1 MYLLSALVAGILCSD
16 FLTLPSCF
24 LLFTLCLALIC
35 AKKFH
40 LSADLLLLLVTFEIG
55 LQLPVSPTHAYTENN
70 IYFLHSRCTEKLP
83 HNNYIL
89 TAAGQRFYLSNYNT
103 DTTYHLGDS
112 LACYATIIPL
122 HNNVNPGEFSYS
134 RYLKQKN
141 VYYQIIPRSTICQS
155 GHLSTVRSVFD
166 QWREKIIQKTN
177 RLTSD
182 TLCQKLIQAL
192 CLGDRNDLDSKLQ
205 HIFMTTGTMHLL
217 SVSGLHTGAIY
228 LLLLFV
234 LRYLGLSGK
243 KTELILIPI
252 LWGYASLTG
261 LSPSVVR
268 ASTILSFITIGKAF
282 SRTYTPLNSLAA
294 SAFFTLLIQPHV
306 LYSLSFLLSYSAYT
320 GIITIYP
327 ILFRLPGTLSP
338 VWSKIYACICITLSA
353 QLPTLPISAFYF
365 HTLNLTGFLANLI
378 AVPLATLFLYSS
390 AICLCLPAMI
400 GKYVIW
406 VCELLCHTL
415 VGFLKVFIPF
425 SFNLQDLYPSGPIVL
440 LLYASLIS
448 LVGYLLLRKR
458 PWLYTSVLVLL
469 FLFLSQ
475 MLINWS
481 ICSKSEI
488 VIFHYYRQTAIIFNY
503 KGYYTYLKNTTLPPE
518 KTRPYIRYNKLKA
531 LPSTPGFVNS
541 DFYWFPNCFF
551 WRNDTIC
558 IADQTTTCYT
568 PCRIL
573 IITDNIFPQQLFQSG
588 TTVTYPQII
597 ITDGSNNK
605 YTTQTWY
612 EFCSIS
618 HITFRNTFEIGA
630 VCLSLK

>member
-1 MYLLSALVAGILCSD
+1 MYLLSALTAGILCSD
-16 FLTLPSCF
+16 FLTLPIYF

-35 AKKFH
+35 TKKFH

-55 LQLPVSPTHAYTENN
+55 LRLPVSPTHAYTENA
-70 IYFLHSRCTEKLP
+70 IYFLRSRCTEKLP

-89 TAAGQRFYLSNYNT
+89 TTAGQRFYLSNYNT

-112 LACYATIIPL
+112 LTCHATIIPL
-122 HNNVNPGEFSYS
+122 RNNVNPGEFSYS

-155 GHLSTVRSVFD
+155 GRLSTVRSVFD

-192 CLGDRNDLDSKLQ
+192 CLGNRNDLDSELQ
-205 HIFMTTGTMHLL
+205 HIFITTGTMHLL

-234 LRYLGLSGK
+234 LKCLGLSGK

-252 LWGYASLTG
+252 LWGYANLTG

-327 ILFRLPGTLSP
+327 FLFRLPGTLSP

-365 HTLNLTGFLANLI
+365 HTINLTGFLANLI

-390 AICLCLPAMI
+390 AICLCLPVMI
-400 GKYVIW
+400 GQYVIL
-406 VCELLCHTL
+406 VCEPLCHTL
-415 VGFLKVFIPF
+415 VGFLKIFIPF
-425 SFNLQDLYPSGPIVL
+425 SFNLQNLYPSGPMVL

-448 LVGYLLLRKR
+448 LGGYLLLRKR
-458 PWLYTSVLVLL
+458 SWLYTSIVALL
-469 FLFLSQ
+469 FLLLNQILTNRS
-475 MLINWS
+475 LA
-481 ICSKSEI
+481 SKSEI
-488 VIFHYYRQTAIIFNY
+488 VIFHYYRQTAIVFNY
-503 KGYYTYLKNTTLPPE
+503 KGYYTYFKNTTLSPE
-518 KTRPYIRYNKLKA
+518 QTRPYIRYNKLKA
-531 LPSTPGFVNS
+531 LPPTPSFVNS
-541 DFYWFPNCFF
+541 DLYWSPNCFLG
-551 WRNDTIC
+551 RNDTIF
-558 IADQTTTCYT
+558 IADQTITRYT
-568 PCRIL
+568 PCHVL
-573 IITDNIFPQQLFQSG
+573 IITDNVLPQQLFQSG
-588 TTVTYPQII
+588 TTATHPRML

-605 YTTQTWY
+605 YTTQKWY
-612 EFCSIS
+612 EFCSTS
-618 HITFRNTFEIGA
+618 HITFRNTFETGA
-630 VCLSLK
+630 ICLSLK

>member
-1 MYLLSALVAGILCSD
+1 MYLLSALTAGILCSD
-16 FLTLPSCF
+16 FLTLPIYF

-35 AKKFH
+35 TKKFH

-55 LQLPVSPTHAYTENN
+55 LRLPVSPTHAYTENA
-70 IYFLHSRCTEKLP
+70 IYFLRSRCTEKLP

-89 TAAGQRFYLSNYNT
+89 TTAGQRFYLSNYNT

-112 LACYATIIPL
+112 LTCHATIIPL
-122 HNNVNPGEFSYS
+122 RNNVNPGEFSYS

-155 GHLSTVRSVFD
+155 GRLSTVRSVFD

-192 CLGDRNDLDSKLQ
+192 CLGNRNDLDSELQ
-205 HIFMTTGTMHLL
+205 HIFITTGTMHLL

-234 LRYLGLSGK
+234 LKCLGLSGK

-252 LWGYASLTG
+252 LWGYANLTG

-327 ILFRLPGTLSP
+327 FLFRLPGTLSP

-365 HTLNLTGFLANLI
+365 HTINLTGFLANLI

-390 AICLCLPAMI
+390 AICLCLPVMI
-400 GKYVIW
+400 GQYVIL
-406 VCELLCHTL
+406 VCEPLCHTL
-415 VGFLKVFIPF
+415 VGFLKIFIPF
-425 SFNLQDLYPSGPIVL
+425 SFNLQNLYPSGPMVL

-448 LVGYLLLRKR
+448 LGGYLLLRKR
-458 PWLYTSVLVLL
+458 SWLYTSIVALL
-469 FLFLSQ
+469 FLLLNQILTNRS
-475 MLINWS
+475 LA
-481 ICSKSEI
+481 SKSEI
-488 VIFHYYRQTAIIFNY
+488 VIFHYYRQTAIVFNY
-503 KGYYTYLKNTTLPPE
+503 KGYYTYFKNTTLSPE
-518 KTRPYIRYNKLKA
+518 QTRPYIRYNKLKA
-531 LPSTPGFVNS
+531 LPPTPSFVNS
-541 DFYWFPNCFF
+541 DLYWSPNCFLG
-551 WRNDTIC
+551 RNDTIF
-558 IADQTTTCYT
+558 IADQTITRYT
-568 PCRIL
+568 PCHVL
-573 IITDNIFPQQLFQSG
+573 IITDNVLPQQLYQSG
-588 TTVTYPQII
+588 TTATHPRMI

-605 YTTQTWY
+605 YTTQKWY
-612 EFCSIS
+612 EFCSTS
-618 HITFRNTFEIGA
+618 HITFRNTFETGA
-630 VCLSLK
+630 ICLSLK